1 MGLGGIVS
9 GAANAAK
16 RAAESAAKAAAD
28 AARKAAEAAQ
38 QAAQKAAESAQKSV
52 AEAGQKVSS
61 AAQAQAK
68 DVFEGAKN
76 AVGGVADKA
85 QNLANRAVD
94 TVQKA
99 AGGAVNKAQDV
110 ATQAVDKVQD
120 LAHNTVDKAQ
130 DVAHKTV
137 DKVQD
142 LASDAASK
150 VPGPV
155 GQVLNKAQN
164 VVSGAVDKVQGAAN
178 GAVNKVQDI
187 ATGAVDKAQ
196 GAVSGVVDQAQDA
209 ASSAV
214 DRVQDLGN
222 GTVDKVQELAGS
234 AIGKFQDTAQALGRA
249 ADFAVKNPGQVL
261 DKATDIA
268 ADGLNRMGEALQNAP
283 TANPLQ
289 KMANQ
294 VTGGLLQTGADLVRD
309 PVETAR
315 AAQDALTLS
324 SEVDSLKE
332 GESAKVSLSGEGN
345 VALVSAKAKGELE
358 VKRNKEADGGGYTVS
373 VNGEVGAGV
382 AAKLGAKGAADA
394 GASAYG
400 TAGAKV
406 EFKFATAEEAK
417 QATDLISRAAVTA
430 GAGVANPL
438 AGVAANQVLG
448 DPLSEVASLKD
459 NVSAMEFK
467 LGAEGS
473 LTGSVGASGLGDVV
487 GVGAK
492 ASLNGKT
499 DATARVEFKDGH
511 PAKVALKQSVEL
523 SGQVGASAGLDIPGS
538 NGSSASL
545 PGGASAEGK
554 AGLKVELEQSFNL
567 PKDFDPASLVTDPS
581 GAARQIQA
589 TAQDSQQVK
598 LTATD
603 SRQGSLKGLG
613 FNGSAGQEVKIEMTA
628 KAADLARSGAVDRL
642 LEGDIGQAVTQ
653 AGSAV
658 QTKTTLQ
665 EKVTEGNNL
674 SVGLHAGAGG
684 GEVGLS
690 TERTHLG
697 DTRELS
703 PEQLAQHYL
712 QGGWV
717 NEAFS

>member
-38 QAAQKAAESAQKSV
+38 QAAQKAAETAQKGV

-61 AAQAQAK
+61 VVQEQAK

-76 AVGGVADKA
+76 AVGGVTDKA
-85 QNLANRAVD
+85 QDLANGAVD

-99 AGGAVNKAQDV
+99 AGGAVNKVQGLANG
-110 ATQAVDKVQD
+110 AVDKVQD
-120 LAHNTVDKAQ
+120 LASNV
-130 DVAHKTV
+130 
-137 DKVQD
+137 
-142 LASDAASK
+142 ASK

-155 GQVLNKAQN
+155 GGVVNKAQN
-164 VVSGAVDKVQGAAN
+164 LVSGAVDTVQGAAN
-178 GAVNKVQDI
+178 GV
-187 ATGAVDKAQ
+187 VDK
-196 GAVSGVVDQAQDA
+196 AQDA

-214 DRVQDLGN
+214 DKVQDLGN

-268 ADGLNRMGEALQNAP
+268 ANGLDTLGEAIQNAP
-283 TANPLQ
+283 TANPIQ
-289 KMANQ
+289 KVANQ
-294 VTGGLLQTGADLVRD
+294 VTGGVLQTGADVVRD

-438 AGVAANQVLG
+438 VGAAANQVLG

-473 LTGSVGASGLGDVV
+473 LTGSVGATGLGDVV

-511 PAKVALKQSVEL
+511 PSKVALKQSVEL

-538 NGSSASL
+538 NGASATL

-628 KAADLARSGAVDRL
+628 KPQDLARSGAVDSL

-684 GEVGLS
+684 GEVALT

-697 DTRELS
+697 ETRELS

-712 QGGWV
+712 QGGWAT
-717 NEAFS
+717 EAFS